1 MKIRIFSHAAVLQVL
16 ALVVPSAVCAAG
28 ETNVF
33 TAGTGDFHDPAAW
46 SLAAVPGAGDTASV
60 TNPSVITVSQD
71 IAAAIRLSAETMIR
85 PSARDIAVE
94 GGMAASEASLPTL
107 TWKGGAIPTNS
118 VLLFPDAALADVT
131 GAEGTVAGSSVAL
144 AYKDSYSRALFFT
157 NDGANATFQLQFFEN
172 GAREGKFVKC
182 VKVALAQQP
191 DGIYGR
197 AVYARYAQTFYDMA
211 GRIDFDTTGTDNGT
225 NYFASSLML
234 FRAPELSVADTPAP
248 QPLIHT
254 SFITASSTLLF
265 PGATLANYHS
275 AAALMAGG
283 SFDDDYADA
292 HIFYFVND
300 GATASFQLQRRD
312 NGIHTKCLKIELT
325 QQPDGIY
332 GRAVYAKYHR
342 DAYQVGFDFDSG
354 GDTGS
359 IAPNLTAGG
368 YGCPAFMLL
377 PAHATSSYLPT
388 ETPAATLATGDNAK
402 LDRVTDF
409 EAYIGG
415 SGVNN
420 RDLLPAQ
427 SFHWQRTSPTTATV
441 QFQASMTNATYCVK
455 VELTEDA
462 AGLSARALYA
472 KALVLSGSS
481 YQDRRGVDFDLAG
494 DALPLATGPG
504 TANGINIVRLQASLT
519 TVGLTARQPVDLPG
533 RVTLDNAAFS
543 PVLQFPARVALSGA
557 ASLLALDT
565 SGPVTL
571 PVAPVGKGALRI
583 VSPVGDPQSV
593 VTNPVHNAFLPK
605 APAADTVLTGVN
617 LSEITGAVVAMGGG
631 WISGRRGGPVSA
643 HACHWRIEDAAV
655 TFQAQILDDTHTKCV
670 KVRLAQQGPD
680 IVASCVYARYLN
692 GRTQLGFDFDTNSGV
707 SYAVVATNSTVD
719 GYGAA
724 SLALIQGGT
733 PLPVTLSGG
742 FASTGPLTVE
752 RRTAYISA
760 PVALIR
766 APTSIQVRDGAT
778 LVTAL
783 HRSPDAGGLGN
794 GCPLVLS
801 GGSILHPNGL
811 FTLGM
816 SRPITLNASEC
827 RLYSFN
833 NNDSGQYANN
843 MTLQNGARLVGNG
856 IRVGYAGTAH
866 WLILGPAAS
875 TNAAGFTLVNTPQK
889 SPFIIECRADFTVTA
904 SIRDYPQ
911 VGLYDQPLVKTG
923 PASMILAASG
933 STFGGPI
940 TVRGGALCLEAP
952 NALAGTNTLAVLP
965 GAELRI
971 AATQSVS
978 LAVSLSTNAVLTLA
992 TVEAFTG
999 NAELTLDSAIVRPQ
1013 MPAVLN
1019 LAGETLF
1026 TGTSVLDFGETP
1038 LTIGPALFAPD
1049 ATVTL
1054 TGNLETD
1061 TLRFVQRLTFE
1072 QLGCFVTPS
1081 GRRAWQTA
1089 DGYIRD
1095 TARGILFTLQ

>member
-1 MKIRIFSHAAVLQVL
+1 M
-16 ALVVPSAVCAAG
+16 
-28 ETNVF
+28 
-33 TAGTGDFHDPAAW
+33 
-46 SLAAVPGAGDTASV
+46 PGVGDTASV

-144 AYKDSYSRALFFT
+144 AYRDSYSRALFFT

-172 GAREGKFVKC
+172 SAREGKFVKC
-182 VKVALAQQP
+182 VKVELAQQP

-211 GRIDFDTTGTDNGT
+211 GRIDFDTIGTDNGT

-312 NGIHTKCLKIELT
+312 RGIHTKCLKIELT

-354 GDTGS
+354 GDMDS

-427 SFHWQRTSPTTATV
+427 PFHWQRTSPTTATV
-441 QFQASMTNATYCVK
+441 QFQAAEANATYCVK

-472 KALVLSGSS
+472 KSLVLPESPH
-481 YQDRRGVDFDLAG
+481 QDRRGIDFDLAG
-494 DALPLATGPG
+494 DELPLATGSD
-504 TANGINIVRLQASLT
+504 TANGVNIVRLQASLT

-533 RVTLDNAAFS
+533 RVTLGNAAFS
-543 PVLQFPARVALSGA
+543 PVQQFPARVALSGV

-565 SGPVTL
+565 LDPVTL
-571 PVAPVGKGALRI
+571 PVAPVGRGALRI
-583 VSPVGDPQSV
+583 AAPAGAPQSA
-593 VTNPVHNAFLPK
+593 VTNPVHNVPLPK

-617 LSEITGAVVAMGGG
+617 LSEITDAVVTLGGL
-631 WISGRRGGPVSA
+631 WISDGRGSPVPA
-643 HACHWRIEDAAV
+643 NVYHWRVAEDGTVA
-655 TFQAQILDDTHTKCV
+655 FQAQVFDDVHTKCV
-670 KVRLAQQGPD
+670 KVRLAQQGSD
-680 IVASCVYARYLN
+680 IVASCEYASYVLSRFL
-692 GRTQLGFDFDTNSGV
+692 TGFDFDTNPGATTTSI
-707 SYAVVATNSTVD
+707 ATNNTAE
-719 GYGAA
+719 GYGVM

-733 PLPVTLSGG
+733 PLPATLSGG
-742 FASTGPLTVE
+742 TAFAGPITVE

-760 PVALIR
+760 PIISSP

-801 GGSILHPNGL
+801 GDSILYPNGL

-827 RLYSFN
+827 RLYSFDIG
-833 NNDSGQYANN
+833 DSGQYANN
-843 MTLQNGARLVGNG
+843 MTLQNGARLVGNRV
-856 IRVGYAGTAH
+856 RVGNAGAAH

-875 TNAAGFTLVNTPQK
+875 TNAAGFTLVNNAQK
-889 SPFIIECRADFTVTA
+889 APFTVECHVDFAVTA
-904 SIRDYPQ
+904 SMRDYPQ
-911 VGLYDQPLVKTG
+911 TGLYDQPLVKAG

-971 AATQSVS
+971 TATQNVP
-978 LAVSLSTNAVLTLA
+978 LTVSLSTNAVLTLA
-992 TVEAFTG
+992 TADAFTG
-999 NAELTLDSAIVRPQ
+999 DIALTLDSAIVRPQ

-1038 LTIGPALFAPD
+1038 LAIGPALFDPD

-1061 TLRFVQRLTFE
+1061 TLRFQQQLTST

-1081 GRRAWQTA
+1081 GRCAWQTA